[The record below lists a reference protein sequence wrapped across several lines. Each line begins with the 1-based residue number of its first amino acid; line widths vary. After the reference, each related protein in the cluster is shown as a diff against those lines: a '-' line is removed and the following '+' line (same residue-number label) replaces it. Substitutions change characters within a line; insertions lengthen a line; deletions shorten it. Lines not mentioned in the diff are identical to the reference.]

1 MWKFSKHVFQR
12 MEERNF
18 CDDELL
24 QILNKNVATI
34 VVPSPKDKT
43 VDLYFGKVGYKY
55 IMVVVNR
62 NTHNIV
68 TVRNMRKNERIAYMD
83 GVNNVD

>member
-1 MWKFSKHVFQR
+1 

-18 CDDELL
+18 YDDELL
-24 QILNKNVATI
+24 QILNKNVTTI

-43 VDLYFGKVGYKY
+43 VDLYFGKVKNKY

-62 NTHNIV
+62 NTCNVV
-68 TVRNMRKNERIAYMD
+68 TVRNMRKNEKIAYMN
-83 GVNNVD
+83 GVNNVN